1 MLLYIY
7 THLHT
12 QHIHIHICVH
22 THNTYIYVS
31 ATIQKKFWK
40 ESYQTVSLWGKN
52 STMLCMGNET
62 GERVRRL
69 SLFTLY
75 MFYNKHIAL
84 II

>member
-7 THLHT
+7 IYTLA
-12 QHIHIHICVH
+12 H

-62 GERVRRL
+62 EERVRRL
-69 SLFTLY
+69 SLFTLN
-75 MFYNKHIAL
+75 MFYNKHVAL